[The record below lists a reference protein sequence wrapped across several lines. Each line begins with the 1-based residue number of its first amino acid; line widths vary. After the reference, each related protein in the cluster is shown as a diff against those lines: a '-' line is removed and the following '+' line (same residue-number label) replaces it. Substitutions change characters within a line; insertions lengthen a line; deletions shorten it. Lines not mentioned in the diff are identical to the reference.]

1 MARLL
6 THHKLVL
13 PLARL
18 IEEQRIIIDVEG
30 DIVGVL
36 EDDAIIGVLDTG
48 LEVIGILEEF
58 EVTG

>member
-18 IEEQRIIIDVEG
+18 IEEQRVVIDVEG

-36 EDDAIIGVLDTG
+36 EDDAIVGVLETG
-48 LEVIGILEEF
+48 LEVIGILEEL
-58 EVTG
+58 EVVG

>member
-18 IEEQRIIIDVEG
+18 IEETRVVIDVEG

-36 EDDAIIGVLDTG
+36 EADAVVGVLETD
-48 LEVIGILEEF
+48 LEVIGVLEEF
-58 EVTG
+58 EVSA